1 MACSPG
7 LFRDCE
13 PGQEGQ
19 HSGPGEEELL
29 SLDAKVAMQRVP
41 CDKCDN
47 HGRGSLGNDHPK
59 YSPLSPGSYWAPPS
73 PRLKPIQQAVMCPMC
88 SSGGAYVG
96 RCAGQRGEVCRAER
110 GG

>member
-19 HSGPGEEELL
+19 HSGLGEEELL

-47 HGRGSLGNDHPK
+47 HRRGSLGNDHPK